1 MSKIISVLVSL
12 AVVAIVAMPWHAVQ
26 AEGSCFCTTVSKDSF
41 GQLPDTTDPTVLGN
55 TMQYDSVCYD
65 LVAPQCAV
73 RTSKVDSKYTECAF
87 LNQPSECQGAMDDW
101 KKAKDDAAQRLLSGT
116 RAKRTELHNKG
127 VIEKLL
133 PSCVFEA
140 DVSGDCRHIN
150 VFIKVGIDI
159 ADYILSIVGA
169 LALVV
174 FIYGGIL
181 MIISEGSSDRVQQG
195 KNAMVAAF
203 IGLIIIFGAYILVK
217 FVAGVVGVQ
226 SGFNLQ

>member
-1 MSKIISVLVSL
+1 
-12 AVVAIVAMPWHAVQ
+12 
-26 AEGSCFCTTVSKDSF
+26 
-41 GQLPDTTDPTVLGN
+41 
-55 TMQYDSVCYD
+55 
-65 LVAPQCAV
+65 
-73 RTSKVDSKYTECAF
+73 
-87 LNQPSECQGAMDDW
+87 
-101 KKAKDDAAQRLLSGT
+101 
-116 RAKRTELHNKG
+116 
-127 VIEKLL
+127 
-133 PSCVFEA
+133 VFEA